1 MRFLKKMQNDIKNY
15 RYLSELEIE
24 EIRKKFNK
32 LEKSLNFKKPRNNIN
47 IIHYEDLN
55 SYKELNV
62 EDADDDKYRKI
73 GSVKRLF
80 EEFNRDYYK
89 PKVIDRVLK
98 LIIT

>member
-47 IIHYEDLN
+47 SIH
-55 SYKELNV
+55 
-62 EDADDDKYRKI
+62 
-73 GSVKRLF
+73 
-80 EEFNRDYYK
+80 
-89 PKVIDRVLK
+89 
-98 LIIT
+98 